1 MSGVQHNAYTVAA
14 RLEARGPAMAR
25 ELGNELDVQ
34 AQLVARTMRREAPKF
49 QSVLVNSIHVE
60 KTSPMERKVAPG
72 TDYAQAVH
80 DGVKP
85 GGKGLPRFFDPE
97 SVDIVRWLESKV
109 RGTTKRARKASKR
122 FSAQELELRDRYEGY
137 AWYVR
142 HHGTK
147 PNPFV
152 ERAFV
157 EHASSVVAALK
168 AAALRGLQLDG
179 AGSGGSAVA

>member
-1 MSGVQHNAYTVAA
+1 MIGVQHNAYTVAA

-34 AQLVARTMRREAPKF
+34 ARLVARTMRREAPKF

-60 KTSPMERKVAPG
+60 KPDAMQRVVAPG
-72 TDYAQAVH
+72 VDYAQAVH

-85 GGKGLPRFFDPE
+85 GKGLPRFFDPE
-97 SVDIVRWLESKV
+97 ANDIVRWLESKV
-109 RGTTKRARKASKR
+109 RGPKGKPRRGTGR
-122 FSAQELELRDRYEGY
+122 FTAAELELRDRYQGLS
-137 AWYVR
+137 WHVR
-142 HHGTK
+142 QYGTK
-147 PNPFV
+147 ANPFV

-179 AGSGGSAVA
+179 NGAGGSATA